1 MIRLFSFLILFSV
14 CITANGQT
22 PEADSRRFDILDKKK
37 ELTKKE
43 CREMLN
49 ISDRAQNYD
58 IDLSLQYLNRAQKHY
73 EKQKDYFYLTEYAEK
88 ISLVYMIKGEPEKG
102 MSIVN
107 ELFEKY
113 KDEFSDE
120 ETVKV
125 LILNVRFLEHMDR
138 NEECLALINKLLPK
152 TDNEYFRAALYAF
165 RGGINMVKSNYE
177 EAATN
182 YYKALRLYEKINS
195 PSNIITINNRLGL
208 LNAALEDG
216 EKALDYY
223 KQALKLALETKSEK
237 DLVPLYLNMGNTYQ
251 QLDSIELAFLYYDKN
266 LELVKKTNNQP
277 DIARNHLNRGT
288 LYLKIGNYSKAF
300 EYFEKSL
307 KICDDFGIDV
317 GKMHNFLNI
326 GKAYNETRQ
335 YSKAVSALD
344 SAAHYAKL
352 LGAKNSE
359 SFIYSRYSEVY
370 KNMGNAAKALEFY
383 TKFHELENEILN
395 ENSQKAIAELEIKY
409 ESEIKDQKI
418 EQINEKLATERAENR
433 IIIVGALS
441 IVLITGLIIFFL
453 IYRNKSLRRLYE
465 RNIELM
471 KSVQLITSEA
481 ETSEKTESKGKP
493 EDNLKK
499 IFDRLLV
506 ALEKDKIY
514 TDPMLSLSDTA
525 SLINSNDKYVSSAIA
540 EYANMNY
547 SNFINFYRVNEAKRL
562 IYKNEHTNL
571 NEVMALCGFN
581 SRTTFYNAFTKH
593 TGMSAKQFREM
604 GKSAYAE
611 NN

>member
-1 MIRLFSFLILFSV
+1 LPFFLFSFLILFSV

-73 EKQKDYFYLTEYAEK
+73 EKQKDYFYLTECAEK
-88 ISLVYMIKGEPEKG
+88 ISLVYMVKGEPEKG
-102 MSIVN
+102 MAIVN

-113 KDEFSDE
+113 KDEFYDE

-125 LILNVRFLEHMDR
+125 LVLKVSILEHMDR
-138 NEECLALINKLLPK
+138 GEECLALINKLLPK
-152 TDNEYFRAALYAF
+152 TDNEYFRAALYTF
-165 RGGINMVKSNYE
+165 RGGINMDKSNYE

-182 YYKALRLYEKINS
+182 YYKALRLYEKMNS
-195 PSNIITINNRLGL
+195 TPNIITINNRLGL
-208 LNAALEDG
+208 LNDALGDWG
-216 EKALDYY
+216 KALGYY
-223 KQALKLALETKSEK
+223 KKALKLALESKDEK
-237 DLVPLYLNMGNTYQ
+237 DLVPLYINMGNIYR
-251 QLDSIELAFLYYDKN
+251 QLDSIDKAFFYYDKN
-266 LELVKKTNNQP
+266 LELVKKINNQP
-277 DIARNHLNRGT
+277 DIARNYLNRGI
-288 LYLKIGNYSKAF
+288 LYLQIENHPKAF

-307 KICDDFGIDV
+307 KICNDYGIDI
-317 GKMHNFLNI
+317 GKMYNFLNI
-326 GKAYNETRQ
+326 GNAYNEIQQ
-335 YSKAVSALD
+335 YKKAVSAYD
-344 SAAHYAKL
+344 SAVYYAKL
-352 LGAKNSE
+352 LGTKDSE
-359 SFIYSRYSEVY
+359 ASIYLRYSEAY
-370 KNMGNAAKALEFY
+370 SNMGNSAKALEFY
-383 TKFHELENEILN
+383 TKFHELESEVLD
-395 ENSQKAIAELEIKY
+395 ENNQKAIAELEIKY

-499 IFDRLLV
+499 IFDRL
-506 ALEKDKIY
+506 
-514 TDPMLSLSDTA
+514 
-525 SLINSNDKYVSSAIA
+525 
-540 EYANMNY
+540 
-547 SNFINFYRVNEAKRL
+547 
-562 IYKNEHTNL
+562 
-571 NEVMALCGFN
+571 
-581 SRTTFYNAFTKH
+581 
-593 TGMSAKQFREM
+593 
-604 GKSAYAE
+604 
-611 NN
+611 